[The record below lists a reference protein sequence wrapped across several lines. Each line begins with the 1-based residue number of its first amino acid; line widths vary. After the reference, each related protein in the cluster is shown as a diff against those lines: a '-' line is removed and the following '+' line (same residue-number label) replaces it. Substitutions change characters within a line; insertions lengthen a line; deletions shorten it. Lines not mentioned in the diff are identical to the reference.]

1 MLHYLHNYVTPTRKY
16 LIFANFKVYVLH
28 ILLEF
33 REITMS
39 YSTGLSLE
47 ERVERAKRLL
57 ADKQAQKVKEEQEK
71 SKNSETE
78 RREMGKNIQAMKK
91 KQEDDEI
98 RKAAEERQKEKE
110 EQRLALIKIKVFN
123 HIVL

>member
-1 MLHYLHNYVTPTRKY
+1 MP
-16 LIFANFKVYVLH
+16 
-28 ILLEF
+28 
-33 REITMS
+33 

-71 SKNSETE
+71 SKNAETE

-110 EQRLALIKIKVFN
+110 EQRLALIKIKVFDLLFPKN
-123 HIVL
+123 KTKGTLVHEP

>member
-1 MLHYLHNYVTPTRKY
+1 MFY
-16 LIFANFKVYVLH
+16 IG

-33 REITMS
+33 QEITMS

-78 RREMGKNIQAMKK
+78 RREMGKNIQAMKN
-91 KQEDDEI
+91 
-98 RKAAEERQKEKE
+98 
-110 EQRLALIKIKVFN
+110 V
-123 HIVL
+123 